1 MRKEPFYRMPIYFL
15 TILLLL
21 MTGGFLKVAEATEQ
35 GVPIGEMISR
45 GEVRFEA
52 RENQWRSVESS
63 YFPVFQGIKIKTDKG
78 AAVIALGSD
87 TQIDLAEN
95 SLVFIE
101 QNNRFN
107 LSQGRVDFRFSPS
120 SETSI
125 RVRGLSV
132 ASPRSLHVSKG
143 PAAISGNRQEAV
155 GSIMIH
161 PNGAVTVKSHQ
172 GSVSVIGQDRTVLA
186 TLSSK
191 DMVTIPSAVS
201 SGSQKM
207 AQAGDPPNEDNEGK
221 KDGGGTSGF
230 VAGTAAGV
238 AAGAAAGG
246 LFAGTEAILISLGTA
261 AGGGLGL
268 AASSQSGGGQS
279 LPGCGGCVCQAGV
292 RYGVYP
298 CP

>member
-15 TILLLL
+15 TISLLL
-21 MTGGFLKVAEATEQ
+21 MTGGFSKVTEATGQ
-35 GVPIGEMISR
+35 GIPIGEMMSR

-125 RVRGLSV
+125 RVRSLWV
-132 ASPRSLHVSKG
+132 TSPRSLHASKG
-143 PAAISGNRQEAV
+143 PAGVPGNRQEAI

-172 GSVSVIGQDRTVLA
+172 GTVSVIGQDRSVLT

-201 SGSQKM
+201 SGSQKL
-207 AQAGDPPNEDNEGK
+207 AQAGDPPKEDNEEK
-221 KDGGGTSGF
+221 KEGGGTSEFAKG
-230 VAGTAAGV
+230 A

-246 LFAGTEAILISLGTA
+246 VLAGTEVLLLGLGTA
-261 AGGGLGL
+261 AGAGGGIGL
-268 AASSQSGGGQS
+268 AASGGGNNER
-279 LPGCGGCVCQAGV
+279 LPGCGCVCLAGA
-292 RYGVYP
+292 RNGVYP